1 MTDPVIV
8 GYDGFERSLRALI
21 WAAHDAALHG
31 CPLYI
36 VHVLPAWEMDFPFHP
51 PGRWQSASR
60 RGAAILA
67 EAEAMVRES
76 HPDLDVGCQQLS
88 GSPSEVLCSVSKQAR
103 NVVLGAR
110 GEGGLGNLLFGSVGL
125 QVAGHADGPVV
136 VVGQLT
142 TGHHRVVVGTDG
154 SPHSVSAMEFAFD
167 EASLRGTRL
176 QVLRV
181 WQMPVPAEAP
191 ERELVPEDVEAEQRR
206 EVEEQLA
213 GLRKKYPDV
222 EIETELVRGKAAPA
236 LVRASDRA
244 DLAVV
249 GSRGRG
255 GFHGLALGSVGH
267 ALLHYG
273 TCPIA
278 VVRPRPE
285 PARE

>member
-8 GYDGFERSLRALI
+8 GFDGSERSLRALI
-21 WAAHDAALHG
+21 WAANDAALRG

-36 VHVLPAWEMDFPFHP
+36 VHVLPSWEMDFPFHP

-60 RGAAILA
+60 RGAAILS
-67 EAEAMVRES
+67 EAEAMARES
-76 HPDLDVGCQQLS
+76 HPDLEVGCQQLS
-88 GSPSEVLCSVSKQAR
+88 GSPSEVLCSVSEQAHS
-103 NVVLGAR
+103 VVLGAR
-110 GEGGLGNLLFGSVGL
+110 GEGGLGNLLFGSIGL
-125 QVAGHADGPVV
+125 QVAGHAAGPVV

-167 EASLRGTRL
+167 EASLRGSKVR
-176 QVLRV
+176 VLRA

-191 ERELVPEDVEAEQRR
+191 ERQPDPGEVEAEQRR

-213 GLRKKYPDV
+213 DLHKRYPDV
-222 EIETELVRGKAAPA
+222 EIETELIRGKAAPA
-236 LVRASDRA
+236 LIRASDRA

-255 GFHGLALGSVGH
+255 GFHGLALGSVSH

-285 PARE
+285 RTPA